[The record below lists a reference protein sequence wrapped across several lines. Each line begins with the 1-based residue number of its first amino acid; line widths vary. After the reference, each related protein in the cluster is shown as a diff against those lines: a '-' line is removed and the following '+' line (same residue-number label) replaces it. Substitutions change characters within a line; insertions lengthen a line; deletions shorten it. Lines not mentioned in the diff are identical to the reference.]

1 MFTAWGGCEWPL
13 SWKVSVAPTANWLM
27 LTPPNNSIG
36 GNGQSGSLGVTAN
49 ITSLG
54 AGTYSTTVTIAA
66 SDASGVPVQESLQH
80 FTVTLTVLL
89 PPCQL
94 STPSPATLAYS
105 LVQGQATS
113 TPNMV
118 VLSESGTCARPV
130 TWQSSTSN
138 SWLALAATS
147 GVDTGTGS
155 SFGVTASAVN
165 EVPGTYTGIINIT
178 ATDSTGLAVGSPQS
192 VAVTLTVTGFTI
204 NGTVQAC
211 ADQACA
217 SPQALAGATLTL
229 VSGNSTIAT
238 TTADA
243 SGNYSF
249 INIPLG
255 SYTINV
261 VGYDA
266 NNTHYTGSLS
276 LTLTDNALNTTILVL
291 PGQ

>member
-13 SWKVSVAPTANWLM
+13 SWKASISPTVNWLK
-27 LTPPNNSIG
+27 LTQPNNSIG
-36 GNGQSGSLGVTAN
+36 GNGQSSSIGVTAN
-49 ITSLG
+49 ITNLA

-66 SDASGVPVQESLQH
+66 SDASGVAVQGSSEH

-89 PPCQL
+89 PPCLL
-94 STPSPATLAYS
+94 SAPSPATLAYS
-105 LVQGQATS
+105 LAQGQATS

-118 VLSESGTCARPV
+118 ALSESGTCVLPV
-130 TWQSSTSN
+130 TWQASSSS
-138 SWLALAATS
+138 SWLALTPIS
-147 GVDTGTGS
+147 GKDSGTGS
-155 SFGVTASAVN
+155 SFWVTASAVN
-165 EVPGTYTGIINIT
+165 EVPGTYTGIITIT

-211 ADQACA
+211 ADQTCA
-217 SPQALAGATLTL
+217 SPQALAGATVTL
-229 VSGNSTIAT
+229 VSGNTTVAT

-249 INIPLG
+249 INVPLG

-276 LTLTDNALNTTILVL
+276 LTLTGNALNTTISVL